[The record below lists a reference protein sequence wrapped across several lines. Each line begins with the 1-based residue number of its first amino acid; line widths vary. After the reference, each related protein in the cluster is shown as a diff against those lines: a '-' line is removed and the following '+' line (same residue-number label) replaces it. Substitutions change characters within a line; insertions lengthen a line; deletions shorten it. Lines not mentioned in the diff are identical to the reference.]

1 MAAAQ
6 APCVIEDEE
15 CAICASTCPLQE
27 KTPCCK
33 QLMHFNCVMEWYK
46 SQQEKHLWPT
56 CPFCR
61 PDPPASLLHQL
72 DEFAPSSPPSRW
84 EAARRHTEFIRHPWD
99 ENIPLGRESFFLEFL
114 NLYLPTNV
122 FVYQTIRG
130 LHLTKIR
137 RYENR
142 RISRFLAQ
150 TKREA
155 IRRFRFELANL
166 LDF

>member
-1 MAAAQ
+1 MR
-6 APCVIEDEE
+6 
-15 CAICASTCPLQE
+15 ICASTCPQDQ

-33 QLMHFNCVMEWYK
+33 KSMHNEQK
-46 SQQEKHLWPT
+46 DKKLWPT

-61 PDPPASLLHQL
+61 ADPPASLLHQL
-72 DEFAPSSPPSRW
+72 DEYPSSSPPSRW
-84 EAARRHTEFIRHPWD
+84 EAARRHTEFLQHPWND
-99 ENIPLGRESFFLEFL
+99 NIPLERDSFFLEFL

-122 FVYQTIRG
+122 FVFQTVRG
-130 LHLTKIR
+130 LHLTTIR

>member
-1 MAAAQ
+1 M
-6 APCVIEDEE
+6 IEDEE

-61 PDPPASLLHQL
+61 ADPPASLPHQL
-72 DEFAPSSPPSRW
+72 DEFPPSSPPSRW
-84 EAARRHTEFIRHPWD
+84 EAARRHTSSDIHGTKTSLW
-99 ENIPLGRESFFLEFL
+99 RETFFLEFL

-130 LHLTKIR
+130 LHLTTIR

-155 IRRFRFELANL
+155 IRRFRFELANF